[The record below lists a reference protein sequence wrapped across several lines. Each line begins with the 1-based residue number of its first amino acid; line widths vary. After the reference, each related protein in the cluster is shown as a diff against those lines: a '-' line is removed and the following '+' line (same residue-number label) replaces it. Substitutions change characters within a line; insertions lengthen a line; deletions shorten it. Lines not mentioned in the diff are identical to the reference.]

1 MPDQPVSKKQSRQH
15 ARFNYAVEPVVDRT
29 VREQNRFL
37 EHCQTNRVELT
48 VFAITGASFNG
59 IVHQFDRETI
69 LFGGSGKNAIP
80 RLILKT
86 FVAMIIPR
94 EAINLFVAYK
104 GLGTARTKNRKQRF
118 IAALERLGEGSEQE
132 VLVEPQPMQQ
142 VEPAPKP
149 KAKRKPADHKARKGS
164 AGRGKANPA
173 AVTTKPRRR
182 TVTTALSED

>member
-1 MPDQPVSKKQSRQH
+1 MPDQPVSKKQPRQK
-15 ARFNYAVEPVVDRT
+15 ARFNYAVESVVDRT

-69 LFGGSGKNAIP
+69 LFGGSGKNAVP

-118 IAALERLGEGSEQE
+118 IAALERLGADIEHLPVEHPPEQR
-132 VLVEPQPMQQ
+132 
-142 VEPAPKP
+142 VEPAR
-149 KAKRKPADHKARKGS
+149 KAKATSKRTGPRKTGKGG
-164 AGRGKANPA
+164 AQQGKACLLYTSPS
-173 AVTTKPRRR
+173 PRD
-182 TVTTALSED
+182 S